1 MEIISRKEIK
11 KMKKQIKELSIGD
24 ESSIK
29 IKKDSI
35 HIKGKEINL
44 DGKVI
49 IEEEHRQNHDSH
61 HRD

>member
-1 MEIISRKEIK
+1 
-11 KMKKQIKELSIGD
+11 MKKQIKELSIGD

-61 HRD
+61 HKD

>member
-1 MEIISRKEIK
+1 
-11 KMKKQIKELSIGD
+11 MKKQIKELSIGD

-29 IKKDSI
+29 ITIDNI

-61 HRD
+61 HKD